1 MDTSR
6 YQKLLQQENRLMT
19 TTAPGPGPLRIAIQ
33 IPAYSPTLDLSGEL
47 LSGEIKVGDRVLF
60 SPDNQAGVVSEFELS
75 AENRINL
82 SLTSPIHLAGSAL
95 VSHEDDV
102 PVQTDVFLI
111 KLDTPLSKDQILSED
126 LEVRICTNQISV
138 SVVAPDEALNTHK
151 EITVRCAA
159 VVAVDEYDDLA
170 ATGSCELFLD
180 GIEISRG
187 QINMKGY
194 ADQRQLRT
202 VRATNITRV
211 NHRVTDEDRRNR
223 FGHTGGVL
231 WLTGLSGSG
240 KSTLA
245 VELETELFNRG
256 YQVYVLDGDNIRH
269 GLNANLGFSPEDRS
283 ENIRRVGEVAALFAR
298 AGFIA
303 ISAFI
308 SPYQSDR
315 ERARAAADDFH
326 EVFVSADL
334 GVCENRDPKG
344 LYAKARKGEIP
355 DFTGISAPYELPE
368 KPELTVD
375 TGNLSVE
382 QSVLAVLEYVTA
394 NFGATPEH
402 PGV

>member
-1 MDTSR
+1 
-6 YQKLLQQENRLMT
+6 MT
-19 TTAPGPGPLRIAIQ
+19 ITALRPGPLRIAIQ
-33 IPAYSPTLDLSGEL
+33 TPADNPTLNLSGEL
-47 LSGEIKVGDRVLF
+47 VSGELRVGDRVLF
-60 SPDNQAGVVSEFELS
+60 SPDNQVATVSAFESNAG
-75 AENRINL
+75 NRI
-82 SLTSPIHLAGSAL
+82 SLTLDRPVHLAGPAL
-95 VSHEDDV
+95 ISHEDNV

-111 KLDTPLSKDQILSED
+111 KLETPLSKDQVLSEN
-126 LEVRICTNQISV
+126 LEARICANRIAI
-138 SVVAPDEALNTHK
+138 SVVAPDKTLNTHQ

-170 ATGSCELFLD
+170 ATGSCELLLD
-180 GIEISRG
+180 GVEISRG

-344 LYAKARKGEIP
+344 LYAKARKGEIL

-368 KPELTVD
+368 NPELTVD

-382 QSVLAVLEYVTA
+382 ESVHAVLEYVNA
-394 NFGATPEH
+394 NFGATPKYPAEST
-402 PGV
+402 

>member
-1 MDTSR
+1 
-6 YQKLLQQENRLMT
+6 MT

-256 YQVYVLDGDNIRH
+256 YQVYVLDGDNVRH
-269 GLNANLGFSPEDRS
+269 GLNSDLGFSPEDRA
-283 ENIRRVGEVAALFAR
+283 ENIRRIGEVAALFGE
-298 AGFIA
+298 AGSIV

-308 SPYQSDR
+308 SPYREDR
-315 ERARAAADDFH
+315 KLARSAAHEGFH
-326 EVFVSADL
+326 EVFLSADL
-334 GVCENRDPKG
+334 AACEARDPKG
-344 LYAKARKGEIP
+344 LYKKAHLGEIA
-355 DFTGISAPYELPE
+355 DFTGVSAPYEEPE
-368 KPELTVD
+368 NADLEID
-375 TGNLSVE
+375 TGTLGIEESIAI
-382 QSVLAVLEYVTA
+382 LTDYIDTA
-394 NFGATPEH
+394 FGVPKD
-402 PGV
+402 